1 VATHRV
7 VQEKMTLLD
16 ILQGLGFLL
25 LLIVGVTVLYM
36 LVKGG
41 WTLLV
46 GSLQATARFGQG
58 VVRQPRQ
65 AVVDAPFWIQLLLLP
80 FLLAWERWCKWRHP
94 EEAWRKNAVFKKIDT
109 AAKVF
114 QSRLGQVALYR
125 EGRTITLCTIAS
137 FEVGEHLVRFDAEPV
152 AHPGFSEGMAPWHFS
167 INWDYFFYD
176 AKCWA
181 ADCQFLHWR
190 VNFDDERIEKLKAFA
205 LTLPPDMDA
214 EERYRQLNH
223 FFTYGR
229 APEPTYPP
237 EVVDEALAALK
248 THIESGADLA
258 WMGTLPEALQADVN
272 IMSVHAFP
280 GDPDSG
286 ETVVFG
292 HFLVERPGRCLMW
305 VAVHPNPWR
314 LEFSQDHL
322 IRWWRQNRGD
332 EKPVLPD
339 PTTQHLTNFQT

>member
-1 VATHRV
+1 
-7 VQEKMTLLD
+7 MTLLD

-25 LLIVGVTVLYM
+25 LLIVGLTVLYM

-80 FLLAWERWCKWRHP
+80 FLLVFEQVYKRLYP
-94 EEAWRKNAVFKKIDT
+94 EEMRRRKALSKRNE
-109 AAKVF
+109 AAAQAL
-114 QSRLGQVALYR
+114 QSRLGLVALYR
-125 EGRTITLCTIAS
+125 EGRTITLCEIVR
-137 FEVGEHLVRFDAEPV
+137 FEVSEHLVRFDAEPV
-152 AHPGFSEGMAPWHFS
+152 AHPGFSEGMKPWHFS
-167 INWDYFFYD
+167 INWDYFFYNTE
-176 AKCWA
+176 CWA

-205 LTLPPDMDA
+205 LTLSTGMDA
-214 EERYRQLNH
+214 DERYRQLNH
-223 FFTYGR
+223 FFIYGK
-229 APEPTYPP
+229 APELTYPP
-237 EVVDEALAALK
+237 EVVEEALAALK
-248 THIESGADLA
+248 THIESGADPA
-258 WMGTLPEALQADVN
+258 WMGTLPQALQADVN

-305 VAVHPNPWR
+305 VAIHPNPWR

-322 IRWWRQNRGD
+322 IRWWRQNKGD
-332 EKPVLPD
+332 EKPVLPV
-339 PTTQHLTNFQT
+339 PATQHLTNFQT